1 MALANDFK
9 TIISVDNKRFVKG
22 LGEAEKSYKA
32 FTDKIGK
39 AGEAGKGFQ
48 SFLSGSVGMVG
59 KLAGGLG
66 VAVGAFEV
74 FDKAINSNAN
84 LQGDYIKAMETGK
97 TVTDQFFSAIYSG
110 DWKVFDNG
118 IKGAIENAKAYAGEM
133 RDLQLMFEVMRSRY
147 DDIEA
152 AKTRLESTI
161 EDESLPLSERKE
173 AFGKIESLLN
183 NSIDQAS
190 EKLRIAADKLSSS
203 IEGRIGSANYVNA
216 DNAGDILKD
225 LRDPTSSLTEEL
237 REYAKAKEEATTKV
251 NWNVFKMTGEE
262 AYEATQK
269 AARSFYSTYTK
280 EERERND
287 ELLRLQGELSGKV
300 YSQWSQIIDEISAYS
315 ERIGV
320 WKKDLSG
327 ARDEINGASE
337 SEGGS
342 LIDPD
347 KTKQAAEGSIAYL
360 DQELS
365 KWREEFNNA
374 TTQEARVA
382 ADKMIRELSDKKAKI
397 KMEVEIE
404 YTHSDEEVEKIK
416 KESSQ
421 PLQVGSIVT
430 NRDLVTDVE
439 KGVISSPVPA
449 VGGGS
454 DSDTDEYVDAIES
467 VSGAMA
473 QLSGVVDGVA
483 ASWLN
488 YASTMLSSIAK
499 VLPKLSEL
507 ATQNAAVAVTG
518 TAASNASMGPVGWI
532 IALSAIGSIV
542 AAMASAPKFAN
553 GGIVPGN
560 MFTGDRVPA
569 MLNSGEMILNRT
581 QQGNLFRILNEGGTY
596 RREPVKVFGEFVLTG
611 RQLKAVL
618 KEQDRWDRA
627 AGNPRDIIFK
637 GTRF

>member
-287 ELLRLQGELSGKV
+287 ELLRLQGELSDKV
-300 YSQWSQIIDEISAYS
+300 YSQWSQTIDEISAYS

-365 KWREEFNNA
+365 KWREDFNNA
-374 TTQEARVA
+374 TTYEARRA
-382 ADKMIRELSDKKAKI
+382 AQEMIDQIEARKITLRFEGEYGKLGELP
-397 KMEVEIE
+397 
-404 YTHSDEEVEKIK
+404 T
-416 KESSQ
+416 
-421 PLQVGSIVT
+421 
-430 NRDLVTDVE
+430 
-439 KGVISSPVPA
+439 
-449 VGGGS
+449 
-454 DSDTDEYVDAIES
+454 
-467 VSGAMA
+467 
-473 QLSGVVDGVA
+473 
-483 ASWLN
+483 
-488 YASTMLSSIAK
+488 
-499 VLPKLSEL
+499 L
-507 ATQNAAVAVTG
+507 ATP
-518 TAASNASMGPVGWI
+518 SI
-532 IALSAIGSIV
+532 I
-542 AAMASAPKFAN
+542 
-553 GGIVPGN
+553 PGVSTSGHN
-560 MFTGDRVPA
+560 VRDDI
-569 MLNSGEMILNRT
+569 NSGYLSIRPIE
-581 QQGNLFRILNEGGTY
+581 
-596 RREPVKVFGEFVLTG
+596 V
-611 RQLKAVL
+611 
-618 KEQDRWDRA
+618 
-627 AGNPRDIIFK
+627 
-637 GTRF
+637 